1 MRRLTEMI
9 KENRKIEL
17 VIGGVSLFILLL
29 SFAKFNSD
37 LILVSPKDVVTQRQP
52 EFRWSGSYDNY
63 NLIVENE
70 NNPLVNVTINEN
82 YYRVE
87 NQLPFGVYY
96 WYIVAEEK
104 KSEIVKFELRSI
116 VAIKQDN
123 GILNEGNSRV
133 RVDYEENGITGAAI
147 LDVNS
152 LLKKNITK
160 ARIEQ
165 DE

>member
-1 MRRLTEMI
+1 MKKLTEMI

-17 VIGGVSLFILLL
+17 VIGGISLFILLL
-29 SFAKFNSD
+29 GFINFNSN
-37 LILVSPKDVVTQRQP
+37 LVLVSPKDVVTQRQP
-52 EFRWSGSYDNY
+52 EFSWSGSYDNY

-70 NNPLVNVTINEN
+70 NNPLVNVTVDEN
-82 YYRVE
+82 YYRLE

-96 WYIVAEEK
+96 WYVIAEEK
-104 KSEIVKFELRSI
+104 KSETVRFELRSI

-133 RVDYEENGITGAAI
+133 KVDYEEDGITGAAI